1 MIKGILRKVI
11 PKSIKKKLEPYR
23 KQWQNF
29 KILAFEYGQWKTI
42 KNWECI
48 DKKGEPVPWFTYP
61 AIEYLSHLDLSDFL
75 VYEYGSGNSTLFW
88 FKRVKEVVSVE
99 HDKGW
104 YEQILKKID
113 GIHKVKYFLF
123 ENAEDYIN
131 SLTQHKQSFDI
142 YVIDGRWRGECAKTV
157 LKHINQYGGKMVIF
171 DNSDWYPNAIRYL
184 RQNLG
189 WIQVDFHGFAPINNY
204 TLTTTIFLNK
214 SITLKY
220 KSVLFSLKAIKQNAE
235 DDLNSTILEHGG

>member
-75 VYEYGSGNSTLFW
+75 VYEYGSGKILLYFGL
-88 FKRVKEVVSVE
+88 KE
-99 HDKGW
+99 
-104 YEQILKKID
+104 
-113 GIHKVKYFLF
+113 
-123 ENAEDYIN
+123 
-131 SLTQHKQSFDI
+131 
-142 YVIDGRWRGECAKTV
+142 
-157 LKHINQYGGKMVIF
+157 
-171 DNSDWYPNAIRYL
+171 
-184 RQNLG
+184 
-189 WIQVDFHGFAPINNY
+189 
-204 TLTTTIFLNK
+204 
-214 SITLKY
+214 
-220 KSVLFSLKAIKQNAE
+220 
-235 DDLNSTILEHGG
+235 